1 MAESN
6 PYRTQWDSYVQAW
19 DRDKIENSSS
29 SKLNWPGD
37 EWAEEVEWS
46 KIFQAMFLDFGAA
59 GWTNCVEIGPGSGK
73 YTDKLLRQSAAQIV
87 AFDISPAYLEVL
99 SKRLAVD
106 LDAGRLHPVLL
117 NGDDASEMLNEL
129 KRRQLVRK
137 IDALYSID
145 AMVHV
150 DFQYLMAYFLT
161 AALCLSNGGRLIMTL
176 PNAVSEFGFEI
187 LVEETRKY
195 YPLQGEPSA
204 KFEWLC
210 PEMVQK
216 VLERLG
222 FSVQFLSPFSSIEV
236 DRDLYVVAT
245 LVDIER
251 AQRFRE
257 SL

>member
-6 PYRTQWDSYVQAW
+6 PYRTQWDSYVQGW
-19 DRDKIENSSS
+19 DRDKIEHSSS
-29 SKLNWPGD
+29 STLNWPGD
-37 EWAEEVEWS
+37 EWAEEEEWS

-59 GWTNCVEIGPGSGK
+59 DWKNCVEIGAGSGK
-73 YTDKLLRQSAAQIV
+73 YTDKLLRQSAAQIL

-99 SKRLAVD
+99 RKRLAAD

-117 NGDDASEMLNEL
+117 NGAEASEMLNEL
-129 KRRQLVRK
+129 ERRRLVRK

-176 PNAVSEFGFEI
+176 PNAVSEYGFEI
-187 LVEETRKY
+187 LIQQTKMY
-195 YPLQGEPSA
+195 YPLQGVPSA

-210 PEMVQK
+210 PEMVQQ

-236 DRDLYVVAT
+236 DRDLYVIAT
-245 LVDIER
+245 LVDLER
-251 AQRFRE
+251 AQHFQN